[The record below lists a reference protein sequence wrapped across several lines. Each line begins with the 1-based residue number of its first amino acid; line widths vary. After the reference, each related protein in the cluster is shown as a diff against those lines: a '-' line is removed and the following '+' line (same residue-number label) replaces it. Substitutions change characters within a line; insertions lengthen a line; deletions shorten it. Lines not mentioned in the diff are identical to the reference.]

1 MPRRALIVDDD
12 FFFVEF
18 LGELLGKRGYQVT
31 KAYDG
36 KEGLLKLENG
46 PFDILFTDL
55 IMPKIDGIQFIKIAR
70 RKFQNVPL
78 QIIAISGSVV
88 EQMDQLADAE
98 VDCFVAKGPLEQM
111 EAQIIELLNQTERGE
126 ISRKDG
132 SRFLET
138 GTLYPRQI
146 TGELIDTLNFQKA
159 VIESIGFGIL
169 VVDRDARVINATSH
183 ALDIMNASSGD
194 ILNKHIT
201 SLFPRQERVYLIDA
215 LRAVAQ
221 NLGLRKACLNV
232 VVGSKASR
240 LTVSLLR
247 LGEDVAGWIIAMEE
261 TDR

>member
-88 EQMDQLADAE
+88 EQIKWTSLRMQRLTALSQKARSNRW
-98 VDCFVAKGPLEQM
+98 K
-111 EAQIIELLNQTERGE
+111 
-126 ISRKDG
+126 
-132 SRFLET
+132 
-138 GTLYPRQI
+138 PRS
-146 TGELIDTLNFQKA
+146 LNF
-159 VIESIGFGIL
+159 
-169 VVDRDARVINATSH
+169 
-183 ALDIMNASSGD
+183 
-194 ILNKHIT
+194 
-201 SLFPRQERVYLIDA
+201 
-215 LRAVAQ
+215 
-221 NLGLRKACLNV
+221 
-232 VVGSKASR
+232 
-240 LTVSLLR
+240 
-247 LGEDVAGWIIAMEE
+247 
-261 TDR
+261 